1 MSTPYRH
8 LNSKTT
14 NSHKAYKEVVKFFFF
29 KLAQPPT
36 KLGFHGNTKETF
48 KYQKMKSALQLELQD
63 LHGLP
68 YFAGIIWFV
77 LLGIC
82 LIAIV
87 FYLFQ
92 KITNPKE

>member
-1 MSTPYRH
+1 
-8 LNSKTT
+8 
-14 NSHKAYKEVVKFFFF
+14 
-29 KLAQPPT
+29 
-36 KLGFHGNTKETF
+36 
-48 KYQKMKSALQLELQD
+48 MKSALQLELQD

-92 KITNPKE
+92 KNYKSKGIIENNAPSKKKTQPKGF